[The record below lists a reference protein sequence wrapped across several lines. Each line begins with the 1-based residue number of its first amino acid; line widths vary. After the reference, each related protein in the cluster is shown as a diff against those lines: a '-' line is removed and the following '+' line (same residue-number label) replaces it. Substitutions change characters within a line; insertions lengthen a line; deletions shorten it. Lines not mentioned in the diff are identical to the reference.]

1 MKILNLKIN
10 HFGKLKNKEIQ
21 LQDNINIIYGKNE
34 SGKSTLLKFI
44 LGMFYGLS
52 KNKNGKEIPDFEQY
66 TPWEQGDFSGKVKYQ
81 LEDKKTYEVFREFK
95 KKTPK
100 IYNEDLEDISKN
112 FTVDKTMGNRFFYD
126 QTGVE
131 EELFTST
138 IVSMQNEVR
147 LNDKEQSSLVQ
158 KLSNLASTGEDNTSF
173 QKVMNQLSKRELE
186 EIGTQR
192 SQDRP
197 INVITKRLE
206 EIVKEKEYLSVY
218 VEKKYDIEESKH
230 NLEEEIRQQEINME
244 ILKQLKRV
252 KDENELEKEK
262 VKINES
268 TVAEYKRKIDEL
280 SYPKKEVQEK
290 KKSNK
295 FSIQIAISF
304 ILILLSIICVFVIK
318 NDVISSAMIV
328 LAVISIVSTSYQQYK
343 DKMAY
348 HGVQINP
355 NVDKEKTKSEVEVLL
370 TMIDNLE
377 KERETL
383 KKEQE
388 ANYKKATEKIRN
400 AYLGI
405 VPIKVIDEL
414 LIKQDIVI
422 EIEVAQN
429 KINENKLKIQ
439 SISLDRSNIIPKLE
453 NLAELEEEN
462 AKLEEEYEELMS
474 HKRAIE
480 LAKQEIEK
488 AYYYM
493 RKKVTPQFT
502 NKLSLIMEKISDGKY
517 TNIKLDEKDGMIV
530 ETANGSYIPITLLS
544 IGTIDQLYLSLR
556 LGAGENISEE
566 SLPIILDEAFAY
578 YDNQRLSNI
587 LEYMYTEYPNRQ
599 IILFT
604 CTRREKEILDA
615 NKIPYNIVELV

>member
-10 HFGKLKNKEIQ
+10 NFGKLKNKEIE
-21 LQDNINIIYGKNE
+21 LKDNINIIYGNNE

-66 TPWEQGDFSGKVKYQ
+66 TPWEEGDFSGKVKYQ
-81 LEDKKTYEVFREFK
+81 LEDKKMYEVFREFK

-112 FTVDKTMGNRFFYD
+112 FTMDKTMGNRFFYD

-147 LNDKEQSSLVQ
+147 LNEKEQSSLVQ
-158 KLSNLASTGEDNTSF
+158 KLSNLASTGEDSISF
-173 QKVMNQLSKRELE
+173 QKTMNQLSKRELE
-186 EIGTQR
+186 QIGTQR

-197 INVITKRLE
+197 INIITKRLE
-206 EIVKEKEYLSVY
+206 EIVKEKEYLSAY
-218 VEKKYDIEESKH
+218 VEKKYDIEESRH
-230 NLEEEIRQQEINME
+230 NLEEEIKQQEINME
-244 ILKQLKRV
+244 ILKQLKKV
-252 KDENELEKEK
+252 KDENQLEKEK
-262 VKINES
+262 IRINES
-268 TVAEYKRKIDEL
+268 TVVEYKRKIDEL

-295 FSIQIAISF
+295 FSIQMAISF
-304 ILILLSIICVFVIK
+304 ILILISIICVFVIK

-328 LAVISIVSTSYQQYK
+328 LAVIGIISTSYQQYK

-348 HGVQINP
+348 HESQINP
-355 NVDKEKTKSEVEVLL
+355 NVDKSKTKSEIEVLL
-370 TMIDNLE
+370 TMINNLE
-377 KERETL
+377 NERETL

-388 ANYKKATEKIRN
+388 INYEKAIEKIRN

-414 LIKQDIVI
+414 LSKQDITI

-480 LAKQEIEK
+480 LAKQEIEN

-493 RKKVTPQFT
+493 KKKVTPQFT
-502 NKLSLIMEKISDGKY
+502 NQLSLIMEKISDGKY
-517 TNIKLDEKDGMIV
+517 TNIKLDQKDGMIV
-530 ETANGSYIPITLLS
+530 ETTNGSYIPISMLS

-556 LGAGENISEE
+556 LGAGENISKEQ
-566 SLPIILDEAFAY
+566 LPIILDEAFAY
-578 YDNQRLSNI
+578 YDDQRLSNI
-587 LEYMYTEYPNRQ
+587 LEYLYKQYPNRQ

>member
-21 LQDNINIIYGKNE
+21 LQDHINIIYGKNE

-66 TPWEQGDFSGKVKYQ
+66 TPWEEGDFSGKVKYQ

-100 IYNEDLEDISKN
+100 VYNEDLEDISKK
-112 FTVDKTMGNRFFYD
+112 FTMDKTMGNRFFYD

-158 KLSNLASTGEDNTSF
+158 KLSNLVSTGEDNTSF
-173 QKVMNQLSKRELE
+173 QKVMNQLNKRELE

-262 VKINES
+262 IRINES

-280 SYPKKEVQEK
+280 SYPKKEVQGK
-290 KKSNK
+290 KKTNK

-304 ILILLSIICVFVIK
+304 VLILLSIICVFVIK

-328 LAVISIVSTSYQQYK
+328 LAVISIVGTSYQQYR
-343 DKMAY
+343 DKMVY
-348 HGVQINP
+348 HEAQINP
-355 NVDKEKTKSEVEVLL
+355 NVDKEKTRSEVQVLL

-377 KERETL
+377 KERDTL
-383 KKEQE
+383 KKQQE
-388 ANYKKATEKIRN
+388 TSYQKATEKIRN

-414 LIKQDIVI
+414 LQKQDIVI

-439 SISLDRSNIIPKLE
+439 SNSLDRSNIISKIE

-493 RKKVTPQFT
+493 KKKVTPQFT
-502 NKLSLIMEKISDGKY
+502 NQLSLIMEKISDGKY

-530 ETANGSYIPITLLS
+530 ETANGSYIPINLLS

-556 LGAGENISEE
+556 LGAGENISQEP
-566 SLPIILDEAFAY
+566 LPIILDEAFAY
-578 YDNQRLSNI
+578 YDDQRLSNI
-587 LEYMYTEYPNRQ
+587 LEYLYTEYPNRQ

-615 NKIPYNIVELV
+615 NKIPYHIVELV